1 MNNEKT
7 KLALSSKTIL
17 SDLFG
22 NSVKILSSRKDLFD
36 LLSMKR
42 QHNDLDKA
50 LVLYNKYLVGCGKFS
65 IEDKL
70 NYIYYKWEI
79 DSNGNRSCI
88 GACQNLGP
96 LSDNYNKETGHEAS
110 KLRKYLNTGMPAPD
124 GYYYQQGT
132 PKEMIYDPENTKLEK
147 KRPEIHWKDRNKQ

>member
-1 MNNEKT
+1 MVI
-7 KLALSSKTIL
+7 IL
-17 SDLFG
+17 K
-22 NSVKILSSRKDLFD
+22 NIQSRKDLFSD
-36 LLSMKR
+36 LAIKR
-42 QHNDLDKA
+42 QGISLNNG
-50 LVLYNKYLVGCGKFS
+50 LVLNNSYLAGDNES
-65 IEDKL
+65 IIKDKL

-96 LSDNYNKETGHEAS
+96 LSDNYNKETGHKVS